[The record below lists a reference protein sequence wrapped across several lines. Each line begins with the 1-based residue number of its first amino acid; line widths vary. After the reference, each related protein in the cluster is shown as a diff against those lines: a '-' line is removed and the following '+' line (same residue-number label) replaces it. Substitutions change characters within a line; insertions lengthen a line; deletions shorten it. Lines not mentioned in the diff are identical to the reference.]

1 MRRGVNLCVFLS
13 PTSNIPCQ
21 VAEDMRN
28 AYGSAVIQRG
38 EATSAQILWVL
49 ASTMPREWSCHGLAP
64 SQRHEEL
71 FQGNMKMYKLAFF
84 LSSQAK
90 STFMANKD
98 SLWYS
103 EHQMAGQCHACWC
116 RDHLVNAPSQWETTL
131 HYNVISHW
139 LRAYQLAYTQNDPCD
154 DLAMLPTKPG
164 DAWNQVWLAAKW
176 FMIEFQTIIH
186 LKQQLF
192 TNIWTRKYIYKQT
205 TIRSSR
211 TTNVQHWFKIL
222 KLDYYIDKQPPYYWK
237 MKL

>member
-21 VAEDMRN
+21 VAEDMWN
-28 AYGSAVIQRG
+28 AYGSAVIRWNPPSWQTRTLSYDTVNTRWQVNVMHADAG
-38 EATSAQILWVL
+38 IILW
-49 ASTMPREWSCHGLAP
+49 MHP
-64 SQRHEEL
+64 
-71 FQGNMKMYKLAFF
+71 
-84 LSSQAK
+84 
-90 STFMANKD
+90 ANGR
-98 SLWYS
+98 WRYNV
-103 EHQMAGQCHACWC
+103 HC
-116 RDHLVNAPSQWETTL
+116 
-131 HYNVISHW
+131 NVISHW
-139 LRAYQLAYTQNDPCD
+139 LGAYQLAYTQNDPCD

-164 DAWNQVWLAAKW
+164 DARNQVWLAAKW

-192 TNIWTRKYIYKQT
+192 TNIWTRKYIHKQT